1 MTLQQIIELI
11 GTNPKT
17 ILTYYLVVIALAIIL
32 ALFVNKD
39 NFKSPFTYIYSVL
52 IYAVSIPAVVS
63 VVLVIYGFFFRKI
76 DFLQVDVLSYF
87 LPIIALGIVF
97 VIFNKTVG
105 LAQIPGFK
113 RVSGLFMMIT
123 LALFVAYV
131 LQKTFFGIFF
141 IGSFQTL
148 LIIFLVVLVLI
159 KIGWDRLVN

>member
-17 ILTYYLVVIALAIIL
+17 ILTYYLIIVALAVVL

-87 LPIIALGIVF
+87 LPIIALVIV

-159 KIGWDRLVN
+159 KMGWDRLVN